1 VPNLRIILVE
11 PKEAGNV
18 GATARVMKNF
28 GFRQLWIV
36 GQHPPLH
43 PLAGWW
49 ASGADDVV
57 AATHFA
63 PTLHAAIADV
73 QLAVATTSA
82 RGRTTPVDLLPPQ
95 LSKTFAALGTDETL
109 ALVFGREDSGL
120 TREEVMQCQRTA
132 GITTDPEFPT
142 MNLAQAVG
150 VFCYQL
156 SLWSAGAPAGER
168 RRGRRRPTERPDAGS
183 LERLHE
189 RAEALLL
196 EIGFLQANNPDRIY
210 DQSPAAPISTPARP
224 PSSSASSGRWSG
236 RFAISEGHASRRDSP
251 RSFR

>member
-1 VPNLRIILVE
+1 VPNLRIVLVE

-28 GFRQLWIV
+28 GFRELWIV
-36 GQHPPLH
+36 GEHPALH

-57 AATHFA
+57 ASAQFA
-63 PTLHAAIADV
+63 PTLHAAIADT
-73 QLAVATTSA
+73 QLAIATTSA
-82 RGRTTPVDLLPPQ
+82 RGRTTSVDLSPSE
-95 LSKTFAALGTDETL
+95 LSETFAALGDDETL

-120 TREEVMQCQRTA
+120 TREELVQCQRTA
-132 GITTDPEFPT
+132 GIPTDREFPT

-150 VFCYQL
+150 VFCYAL
-156 SLWSAGAPAGER
+156 SR
-168 RRGRRRPTERPDAGS
+168 RAEARRYTERPITAI

-189 RAEALLL
+189 RAESLLL

-210 DQSPAAPISTPARP
+210 DDVRAIAGRADLDARE
-224 PSSSASSGRWSG
+224 ATILLGIIHQMEWKIRG
-236 RFAISEGHASRRDSP
+236 Q
-251 RSFR
+251 

>member
-1 VPNLRIILVE
+1 VPNLRIVLIE

-28 GFRQLWIV
+28 GFRELWIV
-36 GQHPPLH
+36 GEHPPLQ

-57 AATHFA
+57 ASARFA
-63 PTLHAAIADV
+63 STLHAAIADT
-73 QLAVATTSA
+73 QLAIATTSA
-82 RGRTTPVDLLPPQ
+82 RGRTTSVDLSPSE
-95 LSKTFAALGTDETL
+95 LSETFAALGEGETL

-120 TREEVMQCQRTA
+120 TREELVQCQRTA
-132 GITTDPEFPT
+132 GIPTDREFPT

-150 VFCYQL
+150 VFCYAL
-156 SLWSAGAPAGER
+156 AGER
-168 RRGRRRPTERPDAGS
+168 RRGRRRSTERPDAGS

-189 RAEALLL
+189 RAESLLL

-210 DQSPAAPISTPARP
+210 DDLRAIAGRADLDARE
-224 PSSSASSGRWSG
+224 ATILLGIIHQMEWKIRG
-236 RFAISEGHASRRDSP
+236 Q
-251 RSFR
+251 